1 MADQIAI
8 MTFNANGLGDEA
20 VRKAVFSK
28 LRRYNSIVF
37 LQETHSTFVK
47 EKEWKDEWGG
57 TILFS
62 HGSSNS
68 KGVAILFPTHLEFNM
83 IEDFHD
89 SDGRIIGCKISVDND
104 EVVLINIYAPT
115 RDHQKDQL
123 DFLDELKHFITL
135 YENEIIIAAGDYN
148 VYMNRNLDKL
158 DTMSNS
164 GDNSEYRNEICSI
177 LDTMGMVDIWRL
189 LNPDTRRYT
198 WHSRGKASRLD
209 YIFLSECLINNV
221 STCDI
226 LPGVHSDHSI
236 LHLKIGHNKDLTRGR
251 GLWKFNCT
259 LLKDS
264 TYVENTKNLIIECRE
279 KYKDLD
285 AGLKWEMTKH
295 DIRAFTKPYS
305 ARKRNEINNMKKYL
319 DNKIKELS
327 IEIDREPNNSDIL
340 SEYCSVKKEIEDI
353 EKDEA
358 NSYIFRSKIRWAEE
372 GEKNSK
378 FFLNLEKRNYVNKL
392 ITQLQVNDT
401 IITDQKDIL
410 TEERNFYK
418 TLYSEKL
425 DPNSESY
432 TTSLQNFDLQD
443 IRKLDEE
450 TKAECEKP
458 VTEKELL
465 CSLKELKNGRTPGS
479 DGFPTDFYKFFWLD
493 VKDLVT
499 DSINYALSNG
509 QLSIEQKRGI
519 ITLISKKMKNRL
531 FLKNWRPISL
541 LNTDYKIIA
550 KLLACRLRKVLSH
563 LIDDDQTG
571 YINGRYIGQNI
582 RIINDIIYFCENE
595 NKPGIILTI
604 DYEKAFDSLNWNFM
618 LHALKLFNFGNN
630 FINYVSVLYN
640 NIEAAVTNNGHI
652 SEFFKPERGIR
663 QGCPLSAYLFLFAIE
678 ILAHHIRKNNDIKGI
693 PVFDSEIKLSQ
704 LADDTTCFLSD
715 HNSLEKLLDTFNDF
729 SHCAGLKINF
739 EKTNAKYIGSLR
751 DSDYYPHGL
760 SWIKGHVES
769 LGIVHTQTDTDNY
782 MYNFKPRIKTLENT
796 LNVWRQRNLSLKG
809 KVTIINS
816 LALSPLIYVSSVVDT
831 PEKAIKEI
839 DSLISN
845 FMWNNGSS
853 KIAKQVLI
861 QRIDKGGLKLCHY
874 ESKINALKL
883 SWVNRIIRGNNSR
896 WVAVIKHYLQSED
909 LELFFSSKHNPRYKV
924 NVLPN
929 FYRSIIKLW
938 LGLYSSEPTCTE
950 QILNEVIWN
959 NRYIISNKSALYW
972 NAWIKKGIIKIRHLL
987 DEEGNFLSHDDLSI
1001 KFGISCSFLNILQ
1014 IRHSIPK
1021 PWLNKICN
1029 NTKAYPHQQGP
1040 GLMIDNVYKC
1050 IDKLKCKDFYWLLVD
1065 RLNTKPSCLRKWAEV
1080 FPKFL
1085 VADPVIWERIFTTA
1099 FTICTETKIQAF
1111 QYRLIHRIIPCN
1123 KWLSDITVKDSNIC
1137 EYCSDIDDLLHFFLY
1152 CSNVHTFWVS
1162 LFKWWNRTSGVSI
1175 QDESEIEECILFGF
1189 PTEIDIINV
1198 LNFIVLHAKYY
1209 VYIQRLYNDNKID
1222 FFEFLIVLKYKLKQ
1236 KRYFLIQ
1243 NNREAAFEP
1252 YISILMAL

>member
-1 MADQIAI
+1 MADQLAI
-8 MTFNANGLGDEA
+8 MSFNANGLGDEA
-20 VRKAVFSK
+20 KRKAVFSK

-37 LQETHSTFVK
+37 LQETHSVSDK
-47 EKEWKDEWGG
+47 EKEWNDEWGG
-57 TILFS
+57 KILFS

-68 KGVAILFPTHLEFNM
+68 KGAAILFPPHLDLNIE
-83 IEDFHD
+83 EDFRD
-89 SDGRIIGCKISVDND
+89 CNGRIIGCKICIDND
-104 EVVLINIYAPT
+104 ELVLINIYAPT
-115 RDHQKDQL
+115 RDHQREQL
-123 DFLDELKHFITL
+123 AFLDELKQFITQ
-135 YENEIIIAAGDYN
+135 YESEIIIAAGDYN
-148 VYMNRNLDKL
+148 LYMNKNLDKL

-164 GDNSEYRNEICSI
+164 GDNTDYRNELQSI
-177 LDTMGMVDIWRL
+177 LETIGMVDIWRL

-221 STCDI
+221 SSCDI
-226 LPGVHSDHSI
+226 IPGIHSDHSI
-236 LHLKIGHNKDLTRGR
+236 LHIKIGHNKDFTRGR
-251 GLWKFNCT
+251 GLWKFNST
-259 LLKDS
+259 LLKDV
-264 TYVENTKNLIIECRE
+264 TYVQNIKKLIVECKSKYKNL
-279 KYKDLD
+279 D
-285 AGLKWEMTKH
+285 ASLKWEMTKH

-305 ARKRNEINNMKKYL
+305 AKKRNGINNIKKYL
-319 DNKIKELS
+319 DNKIKELA
-327 IEIDREPNNSDIL
+327 IEIDREPNNDDIM
-340 SEYCSVKKEIEDI
+340 SEYLNVKKEIEDI

-358 NSYIFRSKIRWAEE
+358 NSSIFRSKIRWAEE
-372 GEKNSK
+372 GEKNSN

-401 IITDQKDIL
+401 LITDQKDIL

-432 TTSLQNFDLQD
+432 KKSFRNFDLND
-443 IRKLDEE
+443 LCKLDEK
-450 TKAECEKP
+450 TKAECDKS

-465 CSLKELKNGRTPGS
+465 GSLKELKNGRTPGS
-479 DGFPTDFYKFFWLD
+479 DGFPADFYKFFWID

-499 DSINYALSNG
+499 DSINHALSNG
-509 QLSIEQKRGI
+509 QLSIEQRRGI
-519 ITLISKKMKNRL
+519 ITLIPKKMKNRL

-550 KLLACRLRKVLSH
+550 KLLACRLRKVLPH

-618 LHALKLFNFGNN
+618 LKALKCFNFGTN

-678 ILAHHIRKNNDIKGI
+678 LLAHHIRKDGDIKGI
-693 PVFDSEIKLSQ
+693 TVFDSEIKLSQ

-715 HNSLEKLLDTFNDF
+715 HKSLEQLLHTFNEF
-729 SHCAGLKINF
+729 SLCAGLKINF
-739 EKTNAKYIGSLR
+739 DKTNAKYIGSLR

-760 SWIKGHVES
+760 SWIKGSIES
-769 LGIVHTQTDTDNY
+769 LGIVYTQTDVDNY
-782 MYNFKPRIKTLENT
+782 MFNFKPRIKTLENT
-796 LNVWRQRNLSLKG
+796 LNVWRQRHLSLKG

-816 LALSPLIYVSSVVDT
+816 LALSPLVYVSSVVDT

-839 DSLISN
+839 DSLITN

-853 KIAKQVLI
+853 KIAKQTLI
-861 QRIDKGGLKLCHY
+861 QSIDKGGLKLCHY
-874 ESKINALKL
+874 ESKVDALKL
-883 SWVNRIIRGNNSR
+883 SWVNRIITGNKSR
-896 WVAVIKHYLQSED
+896 WVAVLKHYLQCDD

-924 NVLPN
+924 SVLPN

-938 LGLYSSEPTCTE
+938 LGVYSTEPTCTE

-959 NRYIISNKSALYW
+959 NMYITSNKSPLYW
-972 NAWIKKGIIKIRHLL
+972 GAWIKKGILKIRNLL
-987 DEEGNFLSHDDLSI
+987 DEKGKFLSHDELSS
-1001 KFGISCSFLNILQ
+1001 KFNTSCSFLNILQ

-1021 PWLNKICN
+1021 AWLNKICD
-1029 NTKAYPHQQGP
+1029 NTKVYPHQQGP
-1040 GLMIDNVYKC
+1040 GLVINNVYKN
-1050 IDKLKCKDFYWLLVD
+1050 ISKLKCKDFYWLLVD
-1065 RLNTKPSCLRKWAEV
+1065 RINTKPSCIRKWTEV
-1080 FPKFL
+1080 FPRFSE
-1085 VADPVIWERIFTTA
+1085 VDSIIWKRIFTMA
-1099 FTICTETKIQAF
+1099 FTICTETKIQAL

-1123 KWLSDITVKDSNIC
+1123 KWLCDITVKSSNIC
-1137 EYCSDIDDLLHFFLY
+1137 EYCSNVDDLLHFFLY
-1152 CSNVHTFWVS
+1152 CQNVHEFWVL
-1162 LFKWWNRTSGVSI
+1162 LFKWWNQTSETSI
-1175 QDESEIEECILFGF
+1175 KDELEIEECILFGF
-1189 PTEIDIINV
+1189 PSEIDIINV
-1198 LNFIVLHAKYY
+1198 LNFIALHAKYY
-1209 VYIQRLYNDNKID
+1209 IYIQRLYNNNKID
-1222 FFEFLIVLKYKLKQ
+1222 FFEFLIVLKYKLRQ
-1236 KRYFLIQ
+1236 KKYFLCQ
-1243 NNREAAFEP
+1243 NNRESAFEP
-1252 YISILMAL
+1252 FLPIFMAL